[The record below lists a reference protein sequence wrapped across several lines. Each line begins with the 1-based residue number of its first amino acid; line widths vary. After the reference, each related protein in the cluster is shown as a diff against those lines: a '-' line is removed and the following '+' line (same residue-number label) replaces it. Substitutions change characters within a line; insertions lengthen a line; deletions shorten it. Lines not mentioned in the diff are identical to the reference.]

1 MASLPTLKFRADLFN
16 VFDRQTG
23 YNIDPVDYSPQFGQ
37 ARSFFLPR
45 RVQIS
50 LRVDF

>member
-1 MASLPTLKFRADLFN
+1 MRVEVFN

-23 YNIDPVDYSPQFGQ
+23 YNINPFVDDAEFGE
-37 ARSFFLPR
+37 ARSHFMPR

-50 LRVDF
+50 LGVAL